1 MSSKDNKA
9 KAKESSQVKKYRKKL
24 EESLLE
30 EKKMM
35 NPEAIKKMKDS
46 IHQWIKNH
54 ADERIDLKLTDKD
67 IELFDE
73 NRHPAAPKSK
83 FINHLLS
90 KLKEDKPVKPGT
102 PRKFKAKKL

>member
-1 MSSKDNKA
+1 MSSKEKV
-9 KAKESSQVKKYRKKL
+9 KAKESNQVKKYRKKL
-24 EESLLE
+24 EESIIE
-30 EKKMM
+30 EKKLI

-46 IHQWIKNH
+46 IHQWINKH
-54 ADERIDLKLTDKD
+54 ADERIDLKLKD

-90 KLKEDKPVKPGT
+90 ELKQDVPRKASV
-102 PRKFKAKKL
+102 RKFKAKKL